1 MAVNVQQSI
10 FSEIAEFMVSQ
21 PSLQQLADYR
31 ISPSLQHRLDELLQ
45 RNSEGG
51 LLADEK
57 QELEKI
63 MTLVDVMS
71 IAKVKAKLKLAGKA

>member
-10 FSEIAEFMVSQ
+10 FSAIAEFMVSQ

-51 LLADEK
+51 LLPDEK
-57 QELEKI
+57 QELEK
-63 MTLVDVMS
+63 S
-71 IAKVKAKLKLAGKA
+71 IRILSVFR